1 MMPVAAP
8 ELEVDA
14 ITDAYRAALAEG
26 RLTFQRCECGAR
38 FMPAR
43 ASCPACLGARWTWEI
58 AQGGGRLKSWVVY
71 HVAFHESFRE
81 RLPYNVAIVELDEGP
96 RLITNILADNV
107 LLSAEAKVR
116 FVASREGDRTLA
128 RFELVS

>member
-1 MMPVAAP
+1 MAAPTP
-8 ELEVDA
+8 ELEVDK
-14 ITDAYRAALAEG
+14 IRDAYAAALAEG
-26 RLTFQRCECGAR
+26 RLVFQRCDCGER

-43 ASCPACLGARWTWEI
+43 ASCPGCLGSRWTWQTAHGE
-58 AQGGGRLKSWVVY
+58 GRLKSWVVY

-81 RLPYNVAIVELDEGP
+81 RVPYNVAIVELDEGP
-96 RLITNILADNV
+96 RLITNILADNSQ
-107 LLSAEAKVR
+107 LTAEARVR

>member
-1 MMPVAAP
+1 MPAAQP
-8 ELEVDA
+8 ELE
-14 ITDAYRAALAEG
+14 TDKISEAYRAALAEG
-26 RLTFQRCECGAR
+26 RLTFQRCQCGQC

-43 ASCPACLGARWTWEI
+43 ASCPVCLGATWTWQV

-96 RLITNILADNV
+96 RLITNILADNT

-116 FVASREGDRTLA
+116 FVASREGDRSLA